1 MLEERVF
8 TQELL
13 ESEQMLYRIAC
24 AFLRSEADRQDAMQE
39 TALKA
44 WQNRRR
50 LREERFFKTWVTSIM
65 VNECRSILR
74 KSKRTIVTDTLPD
87 KPAQETCNL
96 ETRMMLESLP
106 EKQRI
111 PLILHYLEG
120 FSLEEIALVQGASV
134 GIVKYRMHQAR
145 KKLRVEWNGK
155 EEAL

>member
-1 MLEERVF
+1 
-8 TQELL
+8 
-13 ESEQMLYRIAC
+13 
-24 AFLRSEADRQDAMQE
+24 MQE

-96 ETRMMLESLP
+96 ETRLMLESLP

-145 KKLRVEWNGK
+145 KKRSCGHG
-155 EEAL
+155 

>member
-74 KSKRTIVTDTLPD
+74 KSKRTIVT
-87 KPAQETCNL
+87 
-96 ETRMMLESLP
+96 
-106 EKQRI
+106 EK
-111 PLILHYLEG
+111 
-120 FSLEEIALVQGASV
+120 
-134 GIVKYRMHQAR
+134 KY
-145 KKLRVEWNGK
+145 
-155 EEAL
+155 